1 MWMRNVK
8 QVKWS
13 EDKQVSS
20 RPYIFW
26 LLLSNALKKRHH
38 ELTARMHVACLWG
51 QQLPCLHGQRCLA
64 SKARSAWDA
73 TRVPELQAVP
83 MCHYCHVPGVFA
95 LSFSINRS
103 FILPIKMWN
112 TYFLC
117 LSTSGDKILLKSQV
131 YQSKTHCQWWWSA
144 FYSDKTAEEC
154 FGALICLY
162 SFVHAEVGC
171 ISTP

>member
-26 LLLSNALKKRHH
+26 LLISSALKKRHH
-38 ELTARMHVACLWG
+38 ELTARMHMACLWG

-73 TRVPELQAVP
+73 RRVPELQAVP
-83 MCHYCHVPGVFA
+83 MCHYCRVPGVFA

-103 FILPIKMWN
+103 FHTAYQNVKHIFSMFVNFRRLNTVEVAGLPKQVTLPVMVV
-112 TYFLC
+112 
-117 LSTSGDKILLKSQV
+117 SILL
-131 YQSKTHCQWWWSA
+131 W
-144 FYSDKTAEEC
+144 
-154 FGALICLY
+154 
-162 SFVHAEVGC
+162 
-171 ISTP
+171 